1 MGADFTAALGIDV
14 VAGRGLSSTTPRGE
28 YLVNE
33 AMARLMR
40 WRDPIGRRIMNGRVV
55 GVVRDFHFRS
65 LREPIAPLAM
75 QLLDDDPA
83 RVAEARRPFVQR
95 VVIIRISGRD
105 FAGTMRHIRE
115 VMTRFDPGNPFEYTM
130 LDESLQ
136 ELYTTEQRMLTLIV
150 IFASLCIFIACL
162 GLFGLTAFAT
172 ERRAREIAIRKV
184 LGASP
189 WQVVWLLSRRALVL
203 IATGGVFAAAMAW
216 MIMDEW
222 LTGFAYR
229 VSVSPLLLATSILL
243 AGGVALATIS
253 LQSLRVARADPADTL
268 RYE

>member
-1 MGADFTAALGIDV
+1 
-14 VAGRGLSSTTPRGE
+14 
-28 YLVNE
+28 
-33 AMARLMR
+33 
-40 WRDPIGRRIMNGRVV
+40 
-55 GVVRDFHFRS
+55 VVRDFHFRS

-75 QLLDDDPA
+75 EVLDDDPA

-105 FAGTMRHIRE
+105 FAGTLRHIRD
-115 VMTRFDPGNPFEYTM
+115 VMTHFDPGSPFEYTM

-136 ELYTTEQRMLTLIV
+136 DLYTTERRMLTLIV

-172 ERRAREIAIRKV
+172 EQRAREIAIRKV
-184 LGASP
+184 LGASAR
-189 WQVVWLLSRRALVL
+189 QVVWLLSKRVLLL
-203 IATGGVFAAAMAW
+203 IAVGGIFAAAMAW
-216 MIMDEW
+216 TIMDEW

-229 VSVSPLLLATSILL
+229 VGVSPLLLMLSIAL
-243 AGGVALATIS
+243 AGGVALGTIA
-253 LQSLRVARADPADTL
+253 LQSVRAARADPAETL